1 MFQKIFLPIVVFV
14 VILVALTFGE
24 TVINDAFAW
33 LSYLS
38 GLVLHNFSDIYY
50 AVQDYVARHASRV
63 IVALALTVPISFW
76 IIKNKG
82 QELTRRTSRR
92 KVAIVLAIFLGW
104 LGGHRFYL
112 GQIGWGITYLVIF
125 YIFAPLVI
133 LLSLI
138 DAVRYVFMSD
148 EEFTPSLKPT
158 PR

>member
-1 MFQKIFLPIVVFV
+1 MFQKIFLPIVVFI
-14 VILVALTFGE
+14 VILAALTFGE

-50 AVQDYVARHASRV
+50 AVQDYVTRHASRV
-63 IVALALTVPISFW
+63 IVALALTVPVSFW

-92 KVAIVLAIFLGW
+92 KIAIVLAIFLGW

>member
-1 MFQKIFLPIVVFV
+1 MLQKIILPIAVFI

-50 AVQDYVARHASRV
+50 AVQAYVTHHASRV
-63 IVALALTVPISFW
+63 VVALVLTLPISFW

-82 QELTRRTSRR
+82 QELTKRASRR
-92 KVAIVLAIFLGW
+92 KIAIVLAIFLGW

-112 GQIGWGITYLVIF
+112 GQIGWGILYLVIF

-133 LLSLI
+133 VLSLI
-138 DAVRYVFMSD
+138 DAVRYLFMSD
-148 EEFTPSLKPT
+148 EEFTP
-158 PR
+158 R

>member
-1 MFQKIFLPIVVFV
+1 MFQKILLPIVVFI

-50 AVQDYVARHASRV
+50 AVQDYVVRHTSRV
-63 IVALALTVPISFW
+63 VVALALTVPISFW

-92 KVAIVLAIFLGW
+92 KIAIVLAIFLGW

-148 EEFTPSLKPT
+148 EEFTPALKPT
-158 PR
+158 LR